1 MSRSIFHRAVHFAV
15 FAALAAVAS
24 AQAPRPAAPTTE
36 DFTKWRNALTRGDVV
51 ALKGMLAAQPALA
64 TSWDPINRGWLQLA
78 AERGNLAALEL
89 LLESKAEVDAV
100 GARSGSVGSVGNRET
115 ALHVAAQRGYAEIV
129 RRLLAAGANPNARTS
144 SNGTPLHHA
153 LQTAYLRS
161 ENISQRPR
169 PGFDSV
175 ARAETIRLLCHAGAD
190 LFAAA
195 DRGTN
200 SKTPLD
206 LVAQPGFEEFFTLLL
221 TNARPRDVRSPQGR
235 SLLEIAREHDRP
247 DTVLTLATP
256 ESDDA
261 SKLPPLQALVF
272 RSPAGLRMP
281 DGGRLEPHGYWQL
294 IAGGEKPDL
303 FTLVGLEDINGVQAW
318 LREHPGK
325 LATLRDA
332 DGRTPFV
339 WALTKGFETL
349 AELLREPGL
358 DPGADDANARSTLLR
373 VVQSGQSRLIGKAG
387 ESARRAL
394 GSEAGPFGV
403 LEFAL
408 VRSDDAA
415 VEALLELRPKVT
427 RPCLSAGSLLH
438 LSARRQNP
446 AITSKL
452 LALGADPQLRD
463 HHGRTALHLATLRG
477 SGPQVDALLKGGAR
491 LEVASD
497 EGRLPL
503 HDAARLGHTDLIGRL
518 LPSPAL
524 VYAPD
529 KSGHTALEL
538 AVLGRHE
545 KVVDVLLDRQRD
557 LNRRGPES
565 STLLHLAVRA
575 KLPDVVGRLLDRGA
589 QILPDDRGRTP
600 LHDAAATG
608 EEDALNKLLKAGARV
623 EIRDRD
629 GKTAAE
635 IAIRNGR
642 HDLARAMLR
651 LAEWRPDPAARTT
664 TPLHLAASIGDR
676 DLVEASLRA
685 APIPDLRDE
694 HGQTPLLLAAG
705 GGQLALLPVLLE
717 HGADVN
723 ATNAAGQTPLLAMVS
738 GTNWT
743 GMLALLKHRADINR
757 ADTNGNAPLHVAL
770 QKGFSD
776 HAPSPWFTEFE
787 RLVRTQALPS
797 NTTFSAW
804 LRSTNTLA
812 PVEAEMAART
822 RDSKPFDGAFDGV
835 VVEPWK
841 FVLAAG
847 ADATRTNHAGQTA
860 LHTLATRRDH
870 YPTAHPSR
878 IEVLVAALVVRGA
891 VIDARDANGRTAL
904 HEAAQ
909 RGRWQVVQ
917 ALLHHGARMDA
928 PAGDGSTALHLAIQE
943 PWPHHGVPAT
953 VRALLEAGAN
963 VNARDTN
970 GQTVLHHYSRIDRG
984 FHSTDLPGI
993 SELMSGKPDVN
1004 ARDRQGDTPLHLAVR
1019 LGRQALAT
1027 HLNSVGAD
1035 ATLRNNAGE
1044 NSFQVAAQDFARPNP
1059 RILLLPPGA
1068 RALPYAA
1075 GIAGDVDSLRAWLE
1089 FDPASLIPPD
1099 SPVNPALF
1107 EAAVHSHTN
1116 AVNFLL
1122 TNGVPLDPF
1131 VALLT
1136 GRTNEFATL
1145 LRTNPALAR
1154 TAYRRNPRSIHSP
1167 NAPPRFTAPPLGTSS
1182 IARNS
1187 SPLLHHVFAM
1197 RDTNAFA
1204 LVLAAK
1210 PDVNAPDCDGFTVLY
1225 HSITNGT
1232 DGFSARLRAAGARE
1246 SKIDLVA
1253 LDRSDDLR
1261 ELIARR
1267 SGLSPSNVVGLAA
1280 LDVAIGRTNLAAV
1293 KILLSA
1299 GVNPNNPIPAVGPST
1314 QAFSGTNAPGLLHF
1328 AVAMEQEE
1336 IVRLLLEHGADI
1348 NSYDYDSLSPL
1359 HVAAWRGHTGI
1370 LKLLLKHGADP
1381 NALRRPDSFSTKIPA
1396 IFHHAGRTPLHL
1408 AALFGQTSSIALLVQ
1423 AGARL
1428 DRTNN
1433 VGLTPLEM
1441 LQRRHVHLPG
1451 MMGASERHG
1460 VPGDWYAHYQT
1471 RPPAATASPQA
1482 VIDLLRSLGS
1492 PETDSRLP
1500 KSILRRDP
1508 ARVATVPGPLPPPV
1522 RTSPPPPPANPP
1534 PFLAP
1539 AQRAPVIRNL
1549 PREL

>member
-15 FAALAAVAS
+15 FATLAAVAS

-36 DFTKWRNALTRGDVV
+36 EFTKWRNALTRGDVV

-115 ALHVAAQRGYAEIV
+115 ALHVAALRGYAEIV

-153 LQTAYLRS
+153 LQTSYLRS
-161 ENISQRPR
+161 EIISQRPR

-190 LFAAA
+190 LFAIA
-195 DRGTN
+195 DRGAN

-206 LVAQPGFEEFFTLLL
+206 LVAQPGFEEYFALLL
-221 TNARPRDVRSPQGR
+221 TNARPRTMRSPQGR
-235 SLLEIAREHDRP
+235 SLLEIARDHDRP
-247 DTVLTLATP
+247 DTVLTLATT

-281 DGGRLEPHGYWQL
+281 DGGRLEPHGYWPL

-394 GSEAGPFGV
+394 ESGAGPFGV

-408 VRSDDAA
+408 VRSDDAV

-446 AITSKL
+446 AITAKL

-463 HHGRTALHLATLRG
+463 HHGRTALHLAALRG

-503 HDAARLGHTDLIGRL
+503 HEAARLGHADLIGKL
-518 LPSPAL
+518 LPSGAR
-524 VYAPD
+524 VHAPD

-545 KVVDVLLDRQRD
+545 KAVAALVERQPD
-557 LNRRGPES
+557 LNRRGPEGA
-565 STLLHLAVRA
+565 TLLHLAVRA
-575 KLPDVVGRLLDRGA
+575 KLPAVVGQLLDRGA

-600 LHDAAATG
+600 LHEAAAAA
-608 EEDALNKLLKAGARV
+608 EEDALNKLLQAGARA

-635 IAIRNGR
+635 IAIRTGR

-651 LAEWRPDPAARTT
+651 LAEWRPDAAARTT

-694 HGQTPLLLAAG
+694 HGQTPLLLAAS

-723 ATNAAGQTPLLAMVS
+723 ATNAAGQTPLLAMVP
-738 GTNWT
+738 GANWT
-743 GMLALLKHRADINR
+743 GMLALLKHRFDVNR

-776 HAPSPWFTEFE
+776 NAPSPWFTDFE

-822 RDSKPFDGAFDGV
+822 RDGKPFDGAFDGV

-878 IEVLVAALVVRGA
+878 IEVLVAALVKRGA
-891 VIDARDANGRTAL
+891 AINAVDANGRTAL

-917 ALLHHGARMDA
+917 ALLYHGARIDA
-928 PAGDGSTALHLAIQE
+928 PASDGSTALHLAIQE
-943 PWPHHGVPAT
+943 PWPHHEVPAT
-953 VRALLEAGAN
+953 IRALLEAGAN

-970 GQTVLHHYSRIDRG
+970 GQTVLHHYSRIDRE
-984 FHSTDLPGI
+984 FHSTDLPGM

-1044 NSFQVAAQDFARPNP
+1044 NSFQVAAQAFARPNP
-1059 RILLLPPGA
+1059 RIPLLPPGA

-1089 FDPASLIPPD
+1089 FDPASLNPPD

-1122 TNGVPLDPF
+1122 RNGVPLDPF

-1167 NAPPRFTAPPLGTSS
+1167 RTPPFPRPHAGTSA
-1182 IARNS
+1182 IAMNS
-1187 SPLLHHVFAM
+1187 SPLLHHVVAM
-1197 RDTNAFA
+1197 RHTNAVE

-1210 PDVNAPDCDGFTVLY
+1210 PDVNAPDCDGFTALY

-1232 DGFSARLRAAGARE
+1232 DGFTARLRAAGARE
-1246 SKIDLVA
+1246 NEIDLVA
-1253 LDRSDDLR
+1253 LNRPEELR
-1261 ELIARR
+1261 TLLRATPGF
-1267 SGLSPSNVVGLAA
+1267 SLTNTVGLTA
-1280 LDVAIGRTNLAAV
+1280 LELAIRRTNLAAV

-1299 GVNPNNPIPAVGPST
+1299 GVNSRPPIPATGAST
-1314 QAFSGTNAPGLLHF
+1314 MMFGGVNALRLLHC

-1348 NSYDYDSLSPL
+1348 NSYDFNSLTPL

-1381 NALRRPDSFSTKIPA
+1381 NAIRRPDSFPASFPA
-1396 IFHHAGRTPLHL
+1396 ILRHAGKAPLHL
-1408 AALFGQTSSIALLVQ
+1408 AALFGQTNSIALLVQ
-1423 AGARL
+1423 AGAAL

-1441 LQRRHVHLPG
+1441 LQSRHEHLPG
-1451 MMGASERHG
+1451 IMGVSAQHG
-1460 VPGDWYAHYQT
+1460 VPGGWYGHYQT

-1482 VIDLLRSLGS
+1482 VIALLRSLGS